1 MKKITFLLKYFKYLL
16 ASVNQHGVH
25 SPFVYKL
32 ITEVIY
38 DKTRFSDYKVVE
50 NARKKLLKDSRV
62 IEITDLGAG
71 SLLKKSNKRK
81 VKEIAASAAKPA
93 KHGKLLYRLV
103 KHFKPQKVLEL
114 GTSLG
119 ISTLYLALGNRE
131 SKVISIEGC
140 PACAAIAKK
149 NFSEAGA
156 GNIELHVGNFD
167 NVLPEIL
174 SREQVFDFIFIDGNH
189 RKEPTLRYFK
199 EFLSHIDNNSVMV
212 FDDIHWSDEME
223 DAWTEIKKHPL
234 VTVTVD
240 LFFFGL
246 VFFRKEQRKQDF
258 IIRL

>member
-1 MKKITFLLKYFKYLL
+1 MF

-32 ITEVIY
+32 VTEIIY
-38 DKTRFSDYKVVE
+38 DKAKPDDYKLVK
-50 NARKKLLKDSRV
+50 NTRRKLLKDSRI
-62 IEITDLGAG
+62 IETTDLGAG

-81 VKEIAASAAKPA
+81 VKEIAAGAAKPA
-93 KHGKLLYRLV
+93 KYGKLLYRLA
-103 KHFKPQKVLEL
+103 KHFKPRKVLEL

-131 SKVISIEGC
+131 DKVISVEGC

-156 GNIELHVGNFD
+156 GNIELQVGNFD

-174 SREQVFDFIFIDGNH
+174 SREHAFDLIFIDGNH
-189 RKEPTLRYFK
+189 REEPTLRYFK
-199 EFLSHIDNNSVMV
+199 EFLSHIDNDSIIV

-223 DAWTEIKKHPL
+223 DAWAEIKKHPL

-258 IIRL
+258 IIRF